1 MFKRNMLEKRGNL
14 LRQQRTLRIQKTQAI
29 QRKERPITIVVI
41 KGTTNMS
48 AGFKRNRIKMIL
60 AMSRIPIMQ
69 IWLNKKLSW
78 WQ

>member
-14 LRQQRTLRIQKTQAI
+14 LRQLRTLRIQTTQAI

-48 AGFKRNRIKMIL
+48 AGFKRNRSKTIL

-78 WQ
+78 LQ